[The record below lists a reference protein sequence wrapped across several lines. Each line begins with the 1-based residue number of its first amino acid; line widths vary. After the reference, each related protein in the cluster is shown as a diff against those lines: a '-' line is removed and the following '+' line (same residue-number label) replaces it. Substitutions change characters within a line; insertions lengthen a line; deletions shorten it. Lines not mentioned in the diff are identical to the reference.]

1 MESILVTPENLRAQ
15 AAKVDNKAA
24 EYYNRYRSLLSDVEN
39 FTSSDW
45 TGEDANAF
53 RQKVQGFEPDFSK
66 MKELMEQYA
75 SFLRQAAANYQNTQE
90 NIKNTISGL
99 R

>member
-1 MESILVTPENLRAQ
+1 MESILVTPENLNNQ
-15 AAKVDNKAA
+15 ANKVDGKAS
-24 EYYNRYRSLLSDVEN
+24 EYYNKYRSLLAEVQE
-39 FTSSDW
+39 FTSTDW

-53 RQKVQGFEPDFSK
+53 RQKVQNFEADFTK

-75 SFLRQAAANYQNTQE
+75 TFLRQAAKNYQNTQD
-90 NIKNTISGL
+90 NIKNSIAGL